1 MSTETFEFQAEINQL
16 MSLIINAFYSN
27 KEIFLRELIS
37 NASDALDKIRYESL
51 QNTEILKDNSNF
63 EIKIRTDK
71 DNNKL
76 IIEDNGIGMTKEDL
90 KQCLGTIANSGTKQF
105 IQNIGKSK
113 DVNLIGQFGVGFYS
127 SYLVADNVKVTTK
140 HNSDKEY
147 IWESNANGN
156 YTITETENQELSRGT
171 IIELTLKEDAK
182 EYLDVDRIKDVI
194 KTHSEYIQYPIKV
207 YTQKTKEEEIEIEE
221 PTKDSKEESK
231 EELNENNDEV
241 KIEDDEEKPKEK
253 KTEKITK
260 TYYEYDQ
267 VNTQEP
273 IWVKPTSEITDDEYK
288 QFYKSLTGDY
298 GDPMKYKHISVEGA
312 VNFKALIYIPA
323 HAPMNLFHME
333 RERKDI
339 KLYVKRVFITDD
351 CENLVPQWLN
361 FVKGIVDSDDIPL
374 NVSREMLQQNKYM
387 KLIKKSLTKK
397 IIEMIEDIK
406 NESYDEY
413 MKFYL
418 SFGKNLKLG
427 IHEDTQYEDKLV
439 ELIKFRT
446 SKSENKYI
454 SFEEYVEHV
463 TDKFGKL
470 PETKTCEC
478 ETKCEEK
485 CECQDEC
492 QDECKCK
499 CTEVVDKTTV
509 KKELDQKYKNIYYI
523 IGEDL
528 ESVQNSPFVQ
538 GFTKYGIEVI
548 YMTEAID
555 EYLMKRLT
563 QYHEF
568 KFVNIS
574 NNDVD
579 MSAYKKIDEEKE
591 NKEHEKLIEL
601 LKKTLDKKVNKIKI
615 SNRLV
620 DVPCMITTDNFGW
633 TANMER
639 IMNSQVLADN
649 QMKQFMVS
657 SKTLEINIEHPI
669 IKNIETSIGDENK
682 EKGIKDVIE
691 LMFDGALLASGF
703 SIEKPHLFV
712 AKLNKMIEFGLS
724 VDEESLTNIQE
735 EPQNEV
741 KEESIE
747 DNKMENVD

>member
-105 IQNIGKSK
+105 IQNLGKTK
-113 DVNLIGQFGVGFYS
+113 DINLIGQFGVGFYS
-127 SYLVADNVKVTTK
+127 SYLVADNVKVRTK
-140 HNSDKEY
+140 HNNDREY

-171 IIELTLKEDAK
+171 IIELTLKDDAK

-207 YTQKTKEEEIEIEE
+207 YTQKTKEEEVEIEE
-221 PTKDSKEESK
+221 SKDNPKEEQKEESK
-231 EELNENNDEV
+231 EESKDDPKEDDV
-241 KIEDDEEKPKEK
+241 KIEDENEKPKEK

-273 IWVKPTSEITDDEYK
+273 IWVKPTSEITDEEYK
-288 QFYKSLTGDY
+288 QFYRSLTGDY

-333 RERKDI
+333 RERKDV

-397 IIEMIEDIK
+397 IIEMIEEIK
-406 NESYDEY
+406 NESDEEY

-427 IHEDTQYEDKLV
+427 IHEDVQYEDKLV
-439 ELIKFRT
+439 ELLKFRT

-454 SFEEYVEHV
+454 SFEEYTNHVKAQFEKDVEV
-463 TDKFGKL
+463 SSEEESEK
-470 PETKTCEC
+470 KT
-478 ETKCEEK
+478 EK
-485 CECQDEC
+485 
-492 QDECKCK
+492 
-499 CTEVVDKTTV
+499 V
-509 KKELDQKYKNIYYI
+509 LDQKYKNIYYI
-523 IGEDL
+523 VGEDL
-528 ESVQNSPFVQ
+528 DSVQNSPFVQ
-538 GFTKYGIEVI
+538 GFTKYGLEVV

-563 QYHEF
+563 QYHDF
-568 KFVNIS
+568 TFVNIS
-574 NNDVD
+574 NNNVD
-579 MSAYKKIDEEKE
+579 MSAYKEVDEEKE

-601 LKKTLDKKVNKIKI
+601 LQQTLDKKVNKIKI

-620 DVPCMITTDNFGW
+620 AVPCMITTDNFGW
-633 TANMER
+633 SANMER
-639 IMNSQVLADN
+639 IMNSQVLGDN
-649 QMKQFMVS
+649 QMKQFMLS

-669 IKNIETSIGDENK
+669 IKNIEASIGNENR
-682 EKGIKDVIE
+682 EIGIKDIIE

-703 SIEKPHLFV
+703 TIEKPHLFV

-724 VDEESLTNIQE
+724 IDEENVE
-735 EPQNEV
+735 EL
-741 KEESIE
+741 KEEDLNIKPVESCE
-747 DNKMENVD
+747 DSNMENVD

>member
-51 QNTEILKDNSNF
+51 QNIEILKDNSNF

-71 DNNKL
+71 NNNKL

-105 IQNIGKSK
+105 IQNLGKTK
-113 DVNLIGQFGVGFYS
+113 DINLIGQFGVGFYS
-127 SYLVADNVKVTTK
+127 SYLVADNVKVRTK
-140 HNSDKEY
+140 HNNDKEY

-156 YTITETENQELSRGT
+156 YTITESENQELSRGT
-171 IIELTLKEDAK
+171 IIELTLKDDAK

-207 YTQKTKEEEIEIEE
+207 YTQKTKEEEVEIEE
-221 PTKDSKEESK
+221 SKEESK
-231 EELNENNDEV
+231 DNPKEEQKEESKDDQKEDDV
-241 KIEDDEEKPKEK
+241 KIEDENEKLKEK

-273 IWVKPTSEITDDEYK
+273 IWVKPTSEITDEEYK
-288 QFYKSLTGDY
+288 QFYRSLTGDY

-333 RERKDI
+333 RERKDV

-397 IIEMIEDIK
+397 IIEMIEEIK
-406 NESYDEY
+406 NESDEEY

-427 IHEDTQYEDKLV
+427 IHEDVQYEDKLI
-439 ELIKFRT
+439 ELLKFRT

-454 SFEEYVEHV
+454 SFEEYTNHVKAQFEKDVEV
-463 TDKFGKL
+463 SSEEESEK
-470 PETKTCEC
+470 KT
-478 ETKCEEK
+478 EK
-485 CECQDEC
+485 M
-492 QDECKCK
+492 
-499 CTEVVDKTTV
+499 
-509 KKELDQKYKNIYYI
+509 LDQKYENIYYI
-523 IGEDL
+523 VGEDL
-528 ESVQNSPFVQ
+528 DSVQNSPFVQ
-538 GFTKYGIEVI
+538 GFTKYGLEVV

-563 QYHEF
+563 QYHDF
-568 KFVNIS
+568 TFVNIS
-574 NNDVD
+574 NNNVD
-579 MSAYKKIDEEKE
+579 MSAYKEVDEEKE

-601 LKKTLDKKVNKIKI
+601 LKQTLDKKVNKIKI

-620 DVPCMITTDNFGW
+620 AVPCMITTDNFGW
-633 TANMER
+633 SANMER
-639 IMNSQVLADN
+639 IMNSQVLGDN

-669 IKNIETSIGDENK
+669 IKNIEASIGDENR
-682 EKGIKDVIE
+682 ETGIKDIIE

-703 SIEKPHLFV
+703 TIEKPHMFV

-724 VDEESLTNIQE
+724 IDEENIE
-735 EPQNEV
+735 H
-741 KEESIE
+741 KEENNEELKEE
-747 DNKMENVD
+747 DLNVKPVESCEDSNMEDVD

>member
-1 MSTETFEFQAEINQL
+1 MSSETFEFQAEINQL

-51 QNTEILKDNSNF
+51 QNKEILNDNSNF
-63 EIKIRTDK
+63 EIKIRADK
-71 DNNKL
+71 ENNKL

-90 KQCLGTIANSGTKQF
+90 QKCLGTIANSGTKQF
-105 IQNIGKSK
+105 IQNIGKTK
-113 DVNLIGQFGVGFYS
+113 DMNLIGQFGVGFYS

-140 HNSDKEY
+140 HNNDKEY
-147 IWESNANGN
+147 IWESSANGN

-171 IIELTLKEDAK
+171 IIELTLKDDAK

-194 KTHSEYIQYPIKV
+194 KKHSEYIQYPIKV
-207 YTQKTKEEEIEIEE
+207 YTQKTKEEEIEIKESNEVEE
-221 PTKDSKEESK
+221 ENK
-231 EELNENNDEV
+231 NENDDEV
-241 KIEDDEEKPKEK
+241 KIEDDKESEEKPKEK

-333 RERKDI
+333 RERKDV

-361 FVKGIVDSDDIPL
+361 FVKGVVDSDDIPL

-397 IIEMIEDIK
+397 IIEMIEEIK
-406 NESYDEY
+406 NESDDEY
-413 MKFYL
+413 MKFFL
-418 SFGKNLKLG
+418 SFGKNIKLG
-427 IHEDTQYEDKLV
+427 LHEDTQYEDKLI
-439 ELIKFRT
+439 ELLKFRT
-446 SKSENKYI
+446 SKSDNKYI
-454 SFEEYVEHV
+454 TFKQYTENVKEQFEKEVEV
-463 TDKFGKL
+463 S
-470 PETKTCEC
+470 PC
-478 ETKCEEK
+478 
-485 CECQDEC
+485 
-492 QDECKCK
+492 DECKCEN
-499 CTEVVDKTTV
+499 CDEET
-509 KKELDQKYKNIYYI
+509 KKECCEKAEKKIEKVLEQKYKNIYYI
-523 IGEDL
+523 VGEDL
-528 ESVQNSPFVQ
+528 DSVQNSPFVQ
-538 GFTKYGIEVI
+538 GFTKYGLEVV

-563 QYHEF
+563 QYHDF
-568 KFVNIS
+568 KFVNIC

-579 MSAYKKIDEEKE
+579 MSAYKEIDNEKE
-591 NKEHEKLIEL
+591 NKEHEKLIEFL
-601 LKKTLDKKVNKIKI
+601 QKTLDKKVNKIKI

-633 TANMER
+633 SANMER
-639 IMNSQVLADN
+639 IMNSQVLGDN
-649 QMKQFMVS
+649 QMKQFMIS

-669 IKNIETSIGDENK
+669 IKNIENSIGN
-682 EKGIKDVIE
+682 EKREVGIKDVIQ
-691 LMFDGALLASGF
+691 LMFDGALLSSGF
-703 SIEKPHLFV
+703 SIEKPQEFV
-712 AKLNKMIEFGLS
+712 NKLNRMIEFGLS
-724 VDEESLTNIQE
+724 TDEENINE
-735 EPQNEV
+735 NNDEKNEV
-741 KEESIE
+741 DLNVSMEE
-747 DNKMENVD
+747 NNMENVD

>member
-51 QNTEILKDNSNF
+51 QNIEILKDNSNF

-105 IQNIGKSK
+105 IQNLGKTK
-113 DVNLIGQFGVGFYS
+113 DINLIGQFGVGFYS
-127 SYLVADNVKVTTK
+127 SYLVADNVKVRTK
-140 HNSDKEY
+140 HNNDKEY

-171 IIELTLKEDAK
+171 IIELTLKDDSK

-207 YTQKTKEEEIEIEE
+207 YTQKTKEEEVEIEDSKE
-221 PTKDSKEESK
+221 EQKEEQKEDSKEESK
-231 EELNENNDEV
+231 EESKDDPKEDDV
-241 KIEDDEEKPKEK
+241 KIEDENEKPKEK

-273 IWVKPTSEITDDEYK
+273 IWVKPTSEITDEEYK
-288 QFYKSLTGDY
+288 QFYRSLTGDY

-333 RERKDI
+333 RERKDV

-397 IIEMIEDIK
+397 IIEMIEEIK
-406 NESYDEY
+406 NESDEEY

-427 IHEDTQYEDKLV
+427 IHEDIQYEDKLV
-439 ELIKFRT
+439 ELLKFRT

-454 SFEEYVEHV
+454 SFEEYTNHVKAQFEKDVEV
-463 TDKFGKL
+463 SSEEESEK
-470 PETKTCEC
+470 KT
-478 ETKCEEK
+478 EK
-485 CECQDEC
+485 
-492 QDECKCK
+492 
-499 CTEVVDKTTV
+499 V
-509 KKELDQKYKNIYYI
+509 LDQKYKNIYYI
-523 IGEDL
+523 VGEDL
-528 ESVQNSPFVQ
+528 DSVQNSPFVQ
-538 GFTKYGIEVI
+538 GFTKYGLEVV

-563 QYHEF
+563 QYHDF
-568 KFVNIS
+568 TFVNIS
-574 NNDVD
+574 NNNVD
-579 MSAYKKIDEEKE
+579 MSAYKEVDEEKE

-601 LKKTLDKKVNKIKI
+601 LQQTLDKKVNKIKI

-620 DVPCMITTDNFGW
+620 AVPCMVTTDNFGW
-633 TANMER
+633 SANMER
-639 IMNSQVLADN
+639 IMNSQVLGDN

-669 IKNIETSIGDENK
+669 IKNIEASIGDENR
-682 EKGIKDVIE
+682 ETGIKDIIE

-703 SIEKPHLFV
+703 TIEKPHMFV

-724 VDEESLTNIQE
+724 IDEENVE
-735 EPQNEV
+735 EL
-741 KEESIE
+741 KEEDLNIKPVESCE
-747 DNKMENVD
+747 DSNMENVD

>member
-105 IQNIGKSK
+105 IQNLGKTK
-113 DVNLIGQFGVGFYS
+113 DINLIGQFGVGFYS
-127 SYLVADNVKVTTK
+127 SYLVADNVKVRTK
-140 HNSDKEY
+140 HNNDKEY

-171 IIELTLKEDAK
+171 IIELTLKDDAK

-207 YTQKTKEEEIEIEE
+207 YTQKTKEEEVEIEE
-221 PTKDSKEESK
+221 SKEDSKDNPKEESK
-231 EELNENNDEV
+231 DESKDEPKEEQKEDDI
-241 KIEDDEEKPKEK
+241 KIEDENEKPKEK

-273 IWVKPTSEITDDEYK
+273 IWVKPTSEITDEEYK
-288 QFYKSLTGDY
+288 QFYRSLTGDY

-333 RERKDI
+333 RERKDV

-397 IIEMIEDIK
+397 IIEMIEEIK
-406 NESYDEY
+406 NESDEEY

-427 IHEDTQYEDKLV
+427 IHEDVQYEDKLV
-439 ELIKFRT
+439 ELLKFRT

-454 SFEEYVEHV
+454 SFEEYTNHVKAQFEKDVEV
-463 TDKFGKL
+463 SSEEESEK
-470 PETKTCEC
+470 KT
-478 ETKCEEK
+478 EK
-485 CECQDEC
+485 
-492 QDECKCK
+492 
-499 CTEVVDKTTV
+499 V
-509 KKELDQKYKNIYYI
+509 LDQKYKNIYYI
-523 IGEDL
+523 VGEDL
-528 ESVQNSPFVQ
+528 DSVQNSPFVQ
-538 GFTKYGIEVI
+538 GFTKYGLEVV

-563 QYHEF
+563 QYHDF
-568 KFVNIS
+568 AFVNIS
-574 NNDVD
+574 NNNVD
-579 MSAYKKIDEEKE
+579 MSAYKEIDEEKE

-601 LKKTLDKKVNKIKI
+601 LQQTLDKKVNKIKI

-620 DVPCMITTDNFGW
+620 AVPCMITTDNFGW
-633 TANMER
+633 SANMER
-639 IMNSQVLADN
+639 IMNSQVLGDN

-669 IKNIETSIGDENK
+669 IKNIEASIGDENR
-682 EKGIKDVIE
+682 ETGIKDIIE

-703 SIEKPHLFV
+703 TIEKPHLFV

-724 VDEESLTNIQE
+724 IDEENVE
-735 EPQNEV
+735 EL
-741 KEESIE
+741 KEEDLNVKPVESCE
-747 DNKMENVD
+747 DSNMENVD

>member
-105 IQNIGKSK
+105 IQNLGKTK
-113 DVNLIGQFGVGFYS
+113 DINLIGQFGVGFYS
-127 SYLVADNVKVTTK
+127 SYLVADSVRVRTK
-140 HNSDKEY
+140 HNNDKEY

-156 YTITETENQELSRGT
+156 YTITGTENQELSRGT
-171 IIELTLKEDAK
+171 IIELTLKDDAK
-182 EYLDVDRIKDVI
+182 EYLDVDRIKDII

-221 PTKDSKEESK
+221 PKEEEK
-231 EELNENNDEV
+231 DDLNENEKQDEV
-241 KIEDDEEKPKEK
+241 KIEDENETPKEK

-273 IWVKPTSEITDDEYK
+273 IWVKPTSEITDEEYK

-333 RERKDI
+333 RERKDV

-397 IIEMIEDIK
+397 IIEMIEEIK
-406 NESYDEY
+406 NESDEEY

-427 IHEDTQYEDKLV
+427 IHEDVQYENKLV
-439 ELIKFRT
+439 ELLKFRT

-454 SFEEYVEHV
+454 SFEEYINHVKTQFEKDVEISSEE
-463 TDKFGKL
+463 
-470 PETKTCEC
+470 ETEKKT
-478 ETKCEEK
+478 EK
-485 CECQDEC
+485 
-492 QDECKCK
+492 
-499 CTEVVDKTTV
+499 V
-509 KKELDQKYKNIYYI
+509 LDQKYKNIYYI
-523 IGEDL
+523 VGEDL
-528 ESVQNSPFVQ
+528 DSVQNSPFVQ
-538 GFTKYGIEVI
+538 GFTRYGLEVV

-563 QYHEF
+563 QYHDF
-568 KFVNIS
+568 TFVNIS
-574 NNDVD
+574 NNNVD
-579 MSAYKKIDEEKE
+579 MSAYKEVDEEKE

-601 LKKTLDKKVNKIKI
+601 LQKTLDKKVNKIKI

-633 TANMER
+633 SANMER
-639 IMNSQVLADN
+639 IMNSQVLGDN
-649 QMKQFMVS
+649 QMKQFMIS
-657 SKTLEINIEHPI
+657 SKTLEVNIEHPI
-669 IKNIETSIGDENK
+669 IKNIEASIGDEK
-682 EKGIKDVIE
+682 RETGIKDIIE

-703 SIEKPHLFV
+703 NIEKPHTFV

-724 VDEESLTNIQE
+724 IDEEIIE
-735 EPQNEV
+735 H
-741 KEESIE
+741 KEEDLNASLMESYE
-747 DNKMENVD
+747 DSNMENVD